1 MKNNYDKYNDI
12 IDKTTDKY
20 ITTLSINYENLIY
33 PKFMIFI
40 MDIDYSI
47 LNTEAIQKKYY
58 YYLLMK

>member
-1 MKNNYDKYNDI
+1 MKNNNNKYKDI